1 MALRRDFVKFA
12 LENEQ
17 ALAIRDLLRNE
28 SFSRCPD
35 EQYFATLSHN
45 PQLGVPGACLK
56 VYEDDTDI
64 LQRHGL
70 IRFKK
75 WYGVG
80 CYTKTNHG
88 ICILGTPDVMRLNTA
103 PELFANKMHA
113 SFCPEAYDCLEY
125 LLTRRAENP
134 VPFNTSWYA
143 KRFCSREHA

>member
-12 LENEQ
+12 LENEK
-17 ALAIRDLLRNE
+17 ALAIRGLLRYE

-75 WYGVG
+75 WYGAG

-103 PELFANKMHA
+103 PELFANN
-113 SFCPEAYDCLEY
+113 FAYDCLEY
-125 LLTRRAENP
+125 LLTRRSENP
-134 VPFNTSWYA
+134 VQFNTSLYA
-143 KRFCSREHA
+143 NRFCSREHA